1 VNPVIWGITAAA
13 VAATVW
19 HALSEHHAHRRLLRR
34 FRPGTVVPETRHDTW
49 WHSLP
54 KSHRVAV
61 QAALTAA
68 GLAAGIAYET
78 VPAVVMAVLGG
89 LVAAATVLL
98 IIRTTGTAVRA
109 SGPGDRP
116 LPARESLRPPAGR
129 LGGPAASGRRG
140 GFLSPPGYPGD
151 LPCPSKGAAIQS
163 HNDEDQS
170 MLQSGTP
177 GVRQDRY
184 GDAELQ

>member
-89 LVAAATVLL
+89 HPVPV
-98 IIRTTGTAVRA
+98 TGPSPRA
-109 SGPGDRP
+109 RAFVPP
-116 LPARESLRPPAGR
+116 LAGSAGR
-129 LGGPAASGRRG
+129 LPQGAEAAFYPRRVIPVTSHARARALQYKATMTRTKACCRAALRE
-140 GFLSPPGYPGD
+140 FARTATAT
-151 LPCPSKGAAIQS
+151 PSCS
-163 HNDEDQS
+163 E
-170 MLQSGTP
+170 
-177 GVRQDRY
+177 
-184 GDAELQ
+184 